1 MTKDHRQHH
10 YDNQRDDIDYES
22 LYTQMA
28 TILIMMN
35 VIIMIDTIKT
45 ITIETMIIVIAI
57 MFNTMITMMIIMIQI
72 SIKQQTYTKN

>member
-1 MTKDHRQHH
+1 
-10 YDNQRDDIDYES
+10 
-22 LYTQMA
+22 
-28 TILIMMN
+28 MMN

-57 MFNTMITMMIIMIQI
+57 MFNTMITMIIMIQI

>member
-1 MTKDHRQHH
+1 
-10 YDNQRDDIDYES
+10 
-22 LYTQMA
+22 
-28 TILIMMN
+28 MMN